1 MPPQV
6 RIVRLRRAD
15 QQSTEPAAGER
26 EWKHRWTV
34 RMHKVNQWY
43 PSEGR
48 HKVIYRG
55 PYVKGPEGKPML
67 DGETVHGL
75 VR

>member
-1 MPPQV
+1 
-6 RIVRLRRAD
+6 
-15 QQSTEPAAGER
+15 
-26 EWKHRWTV
+26 
-34 RMHKVNQWY
+34 MHKVNQWY

-48 HKVIYRG
+48 HKVIYRC

-67 DGETVHGL
+67 DGETVRGL